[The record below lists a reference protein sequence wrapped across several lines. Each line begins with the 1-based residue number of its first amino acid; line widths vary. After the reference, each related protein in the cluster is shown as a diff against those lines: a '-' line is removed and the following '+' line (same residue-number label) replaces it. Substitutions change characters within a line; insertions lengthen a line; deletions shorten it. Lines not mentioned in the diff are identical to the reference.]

1 VISVVLVDDH
11 PLVREG
17 IRRAIDRTEDLT
29 LVGEAQSMKEA
40 LAVVPHTSP
49 DVVVVDVR
57 LPDGNGIDLCQ
68 RLRDEDPA
76 RAVVVLT
83 MYGDSDHVRRAREA
97 GASNFVTKGAPAR
110 EVIAAIRRAASQP
123 DKFFAAGITEALPT
137 AERGGARALTD
148 REREVLTLLAEGLG
162 VSGISK
168 RLYISESTTK
178 THMAKV
184 YAKLGVSNRAQALM
198 TAIRQGLVDPDR

>member
-1 VISVVLVDDH
+1 MISVVLVDDH

-83 MYGDSDHVRRAREA
+83 MYGDSGHVRRAREA

-123 DKFFAAGITEALPT
+123 DKFFAAGITEAL
-137 AERGGARALTD
+137 ERGGARELTD
-148 REREVLTLLAEGLG
+148 REREVLTLLAEGLS

>member
-1 VISVVLVDDH
+1 VVLVDDH

-17 IRRAIDRTEDLT
+17 IRRAIDRTEDLA
-29 LVGEAQSMKEA
+29 LVGEAESMREA

-57 LPDGNGIDLCQ
+57 LPDGNGIDLCRQ
-68 RLRDEDPA
+68 LRDEDPA
-76 RAVVVLT
+76 RGVVVLT
-83 MYGDSDHVRRAREA
+83 MYGDSDHAQRAREA

-110 EVIAAIRRAASQP
+110 EVIAAIRRAATQP
-123 DKFFAAGITEALPT
+123 DKFFAAGLTEALSS
-137 AERGGARALTD
+137 AGHGQLQKLTD

-168 RLYISESTTK
+168 RLHISESTTK
-178 THMAKV
+178 THMAKI

-198 TAIRQGLVDPDR
+198 TAIRQGLVDPGR